1 MAITEFCVL
10 DYLNSRLIRLGV
22 ELSEIEVSALQIA
35 QMPGIGLEDKL
46 TAENIAIADK
56 ACLFPLK
63 DILIM
68 PDISEGGYS
77 SKLDRP
83 SIEKWYNSEV
93 QRLGLGG
100 DPNFSLTPKIRD
112 ASNRW

>member
-1 MAITEFCVL
+1 MAITEFCVS
-10 DYLNSRLIRLGV
+10 DYLNSRLIRLGI
-22 ELSEIEVSALQIA
+22 ELSEIEITALQIA
-35 QMPGIGLEDKL
+35 QMPGIGLVDKL
-46 TAENIAIADK
+46 TAGNIAIADK

-77 SKLDRP
+77 SKLDRAA
-83 SIEKWYNSEV
+83 IEKWYNAEV
-93 QRLGLGG
+93 NRLGLGN
-100 DPNFSLTPKIRD
+100 DPNFSLTPKVRD